1 MPRFGPPR
9 GGADGSPGPRP
20 RRLQLVAVPEHA
32 RDRVPSYWPAARLT
46 RMRPRRTPRAPLPEA
61 ESAPLAP
68 PAPRPTVWLPLDG
81 PTAAERARRLQ
92 AAHAASARDAG
103 QRELIEEIMTH
114 FRAWCEAHALGNP
127 FVNG

>member
-46 RMRPRRTPRAPLPEA
+46 RGRPRRTPRDEVL
-61 ESAPLAP
+61 ESPPALA
-68 PAPRPTVWLPLDG
+68 APRPTVWRPLDG
-81 PTAAERARRLQ
+81 PTAADRARRLQ
-92 AAHAASARDAG
+92 AAHAASTRDTG
-103 QRELIEEIMTH
+103 QRELIEEIMGH
-114 FRAWCEAHALGNP
+114 FRAWCEAHALGDP
-127 FVNG
+127 FRTV

>member
-9 GGADGSPGPRP
+9 GGTDGSPGPRP
-20 RRLQLVAVPEHA
+20 RGLQLVAVPEHA

-46 RMRPRRTPRAPLPEA
+46 RARPRRTPRALVA
-61 ESAPLAP
+61 ECAPRLAP

-92 AAHAASARDAG
+92 AAYAASTRDTG
-103 QRELIEEIMTH
+103 QRELIEEIMGH
-114 FRAWCEAHALGNP
+114 FRAWCEAHALGDP